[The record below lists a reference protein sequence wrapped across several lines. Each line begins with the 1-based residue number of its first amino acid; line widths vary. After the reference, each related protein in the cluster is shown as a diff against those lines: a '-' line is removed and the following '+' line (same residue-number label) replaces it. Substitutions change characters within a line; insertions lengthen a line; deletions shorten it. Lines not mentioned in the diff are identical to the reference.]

1 MEEFSVSAPSVLKT
15 RKTISQWSKAD
26 ADALEAEVMQLK
38 TADEVKAALEKAA
51 R

>member
-1 MEEFSVSAPSVLKT
+1 MSAPSILRA

-26 ADALEAEVMQLK
+26 ADALAEKALALD
-38 TADEVKAALEKAA
+38 TAEEVKALLEANA